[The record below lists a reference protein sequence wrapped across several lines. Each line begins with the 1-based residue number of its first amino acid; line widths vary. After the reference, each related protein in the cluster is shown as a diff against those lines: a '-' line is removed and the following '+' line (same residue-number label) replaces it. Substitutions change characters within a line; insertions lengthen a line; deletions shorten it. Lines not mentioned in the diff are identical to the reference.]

1 MLIQTF
7 SYANIMPL
15 YGILHLFF
23 TSRSRDQGSIIR
35 LSDPARLL
43 AVIPALIPGF
53 FFVAVLASMPFE
65 GTFLRSLLDSSFR
78 CFPILVAFWQ
88 FLATKA
94 IHRIAVGQY
103 QDCTE
108 AERDTVALGHVY
120 DFTRIIAVLAQAV
133 PLGVIAVA
141 KFSQGSLFEGVA
153 EKLTFA
159 NVFLPSLL
167 HVEEPWAS
175 AAKTMHDFFIYN
187 QLIGSTAAIVW
198 AATLFYLELPAS
210 PSKKKVVGAVMS
222 ITREITLGG
231 PAGALI
237 WLLRERDEEVLGAE
251 LAQIQPE
258 KLRQ

>member
-1 MLIQTF
+1 
-7 SYANIMPL
+7 MPL
-15 YGILHLFF
+15 YGILHLFI
-23 TSRSRDQGSIIR
+23 TSRSRGRSSIVR
-35 LSDPARLL
+35 LSDPVRLL

-53 FFVAVLASMPFE
+53 FLVAVLASLPFQ
-65 GTFLRSLLDSSFR
+65 GTFLGSILDTSFR

-94 IHRIAVGQY
+94 VRRLAVGQY
-103 QDCTE
+103 QDYTE

-120 DFTRIIAVLAQAV
+120 DFTRSIAVLAQGI
-133 PLGVIAVA
+133 PIGVIAVA
-141 KFSQGSLFEGVA
+141 RFFPGSLFDGVA

-167 HVEEPWAS
+167 HAEEPWAS

-198 AATLFYLELPAS
+198 AATLFHLERSAS
-210 PSKKKVVGAVMS
+210 PSKRKVTEVVMS
-222 ITREITLGG
+222 ITREVALGG

-251 LAQIQPE
+251 LAHIKPE
-258 KLRQ
+258 KLT

>member
-1 MLIQTF
+1 
-7 SYANIMPL
+7 MPL
-15 YGILHLFF
+15 YGVLHLFI
-23 TSRSRDQGSIIR
+23 TSRSRCQGSIVR
-35 LSDPARLL
+35 LSDPARLI

-53 FFVAVLASMPFE
+53 LLVAILASMPFE
-65 GTFLRSLLDSSFR
+65 GTFLRLLFDSSFR

-94 IHRIAVGQY
+94 IRRIAVGKY

-120 DFTRIIAVLAQAV
+120 EFTRIIAVLAQVV
-133 PLGVIAVA
+133 PLGVIVVA
-141 KFSQGSLFEGVA
+141 KFSSSNLFEGVA

-187 QLIGSTAAIVW
+187 QLIGSAAAIAW

-210 PSKKKVVGAVMS
+210 ASKKK
-222 ITREITLGG
+222 RL
-231 PAGALI
+231 
-237 WLLRERDEEVLGAE
+237 VL
-251 LAQIQPE
+251 
-258 KLRQ
+258 